1 MILQLYA
8 IKDLKVNEFQQP
20 VSFQTNAQAIRAFGD
35 LITKG
40 ETLMTNHREDFQL
53 FRLGAVDCGSGAFL
67 DNDVQLLS
75 SGSEYITHEQPSS

>member
-40 ETLMTNHREDFQL
+40 ETLMSNHKEDFQL
-53 FRLGAVDCGSGAFL
+53 FRLGAVDCESGAFL

-75 SGSEYITHEQPSS
+75 SGSEYLTHEQPSA

>member
-40 ETLMTNHREDFQL
+40 ETLMTNHKEDFQL
-53 FRLGAVDCGSGAFL
+53 FRLGAVDCESGDFL
-67 DNDVQLLS
+67 DNDVQLLA
-75 SGSEYITHEQPSS
+75 SGSEYLEASA

>member
-40 ETLMTNHREDFQL
+40 ETLMTNHKEDFQL
-53 FRLGAVDCGSGAFL
+53 FRLGAIDCESGVFL

-75 SGSEYITHEQPSS
+75 SGSEYVTHEQPSS

>member
-40 ETLMTNHREDFQL
+40 ETLMTTHKEDFQL
-53 FRLGAVDCGSGAFL
+53 FRLGAVDCESGAFL

-75 SGSEYITHEQPSS
+75 SGSEYMTHEQPSS

>member
-40 ETLMTNHREDFQL
+40 ETLMTNHKEDFQL
-53 FRLGAVDCGSGAFL
+53 FRIGAVDCESGTFL

-75 SGSEYITHEQPSS
+75 SGSEYMTHDQPSA